1 MKKLLGV
8 TLSVV
13 LGAALLTG
21 CDVNKTISTPEP
33 TAASAAGEAA
43 ASGEK
48 AASEEK
54 PAAKG
59 DIQLSFG
66 GSSSG
71 GMMYYMAGAFADTV
85 TPLVDGINITNVT
98 TGAAVD
104 NAIKTATG
112 ELELSITYG
121 AVCYEAATGT
131 GNFENNQFTDLA
143 QNIKGIGKGYDSDFY
158 FVSLEK
164 SGIRTLSDLEGKTF
178 ACGNA
183 GSGTQYIADIILDQ
197 FAIDCKREYIS
208 FSDGAAAMK
217 EGRVDVVCM
226 SGSPSG
232 ALTELASTDSI
243 VIIPF
248 TDEEMDNLIE
258 AYPWFFKSTMS
269 KDTYAGMTE
278 DVLLPHF
285 TVYIICNAGVSD
297 EVMYQ
302 IMEAVYAPGT
312 LDKLAEGHS
321 NWKQFVE
328 DTDGFEALGLEIHP
342 GVKKFYEDHPE
353 YRGD

>member
-1 MKKLLGV
+1 MKKLFGAALGV
-8 TLSVV
+8 I
-13 LGAALLTG
+13 LGAAMLTG
-21 CDVNKTISTPEP
+21 CDVNKTVSAPET
-33 TAASAAGEAA
+33 TAAAAQAEGEAA
-43 ASGEK
+43 E
-48 AASEEK
+48 SEEK
-54 PAAKG
+54 TAGKS

-71 GMMYYMAGAFADTV
+71 GVMYYMAGAFADII
-85 TPLVDGINITNVT
+85 TPMVDGVNISNVT

-131 GNFENNQFTDLA
+131 GNFENNQYTDQA

-158 FVSLEK
+158 FVALEK
-164 SGIRTLSDLEGKTF
+164 SGITTLSDLEGKTV

-183 GSGTQYIADIILDQ
+183 GSGTQYIADIILDA
-197 FAIDCKREYIS
+197 FEIDGKREYIS

-217 EGRVDVVCM
+217 EGRVDVVCQ

-248 TDEEMDNLIE
+248 TEEEMDELIE
-258 AYPWFFKSTMS
+258 KYPWFFEGVMS

-285 TVYIICNAGVSD
+285 TVYIICNGGVD
-297 EVMYQ
+297 DDVMYQ
-302 IMEAVYAPGT
+302 IMEAVYTPGT
-312 LDKLAEGHS
+312 IEKLAAGHS
-321 NWKQFVE
+321 NWKEFVE
-328 DTDGFEALGLEIHP
+328 DIEGFEALGLEIHP

-353 YRGD
+353 YCQQ

>member
-1 MKKLLGV
+1 MRKRVWVMLGA
-8 TLSVV
+8 V
-13 LGAALLTG
+13 LGTMTLMA
-21 CDVNKTISTPEP
+21 CDVNKTITAQETTKAAEVTG
-33 TAASAAGEAA
+33 TAANETKKE
-43 ASGEK
+43 SGK
-48 AASEEK
+48 S
-54 PAAKG
+54 
-59 DIQLSFG
+59 DIQMSFG

-71 GMMYYMAGAFADTV
+71 GMMYYMAGAFADTI
-85 TPLVDGINITNVT
+85 TPLVEGVNITNVT

-131 GNFENNQFTDLA
+131 GNFENNQYTDLA

-158 FVSLEK
+158 FVALEK
-164 SGIRTLSDLEGKTF
+164 SGIRSLSDLEGKTI

-183 GSGTQYIADIILDQ
+183 GSGTQYIADIVLDA
-197 FAIDCKREYIS
+197 FGVDCKREYIS

-217 EGRVDVVCM
+217 EGRADAVCQ

-248 TDEEMDNLIE
+248 TDGEMDQLIE
-258 AYPWFFKSTMS
+258 GYPWFFKDTMS

-285 TVYIICNAGVSD
+285 TVYIICNGEVD
-297 EVMYQ
+297 EDVMYR
-302 IMEAVYAPGT
+302 IMEAIYEPGT
-312 LDKLAEGHS
+312 IDTLAEGHS
-321 NWKQFVE
+321 NWKQFTE
-328 DTDGFEALGLEIHP
+328 DTKNFEELGLEIHP

-353 YRGD
+353 YCQQ